1 MDQNKIQLFMVANQD
16 KLPMEMIPLI
26 SNRLEA
32 ADDSRMPVLMSMDL
46 KSPVVALVLSLVL
59 GGFGIDR
66 FYIGDNTNGAIKLI
80 VGLVVLPIISVVTLG
95 IGSLL
100 YLGYAV
106 DYFLI
111 MGAAK
116 KKKNAEKLM
125 MFI

>member
-1 MDQNKIQLFMVANQD
+1 MDQNKIQLFMAANQD

-59 GGFGIDR
+59 GGLGIDR

-111 MGAAK
+111 MGAT

-125 MFI
+125 MLI

>member
-1 MDQNKIQLFMVANQD
+1 MDQNKIQLFMVSNQD

-111 MGAAK
+111 MGAT

>member
-32 ADDSRMPVLMSMDL
+32 ADNSRMPVLMSMDL

-59 GGFGIDR
+59 GGLGIDR

-111 MGAAK
+111 MGAT

>member
-32 ADDSRMPVLMSMDL
+32 ADNSRMPVLMSMDL

-116 KKKNAEKLM
+116 KKNAEKLM

>member
-1 MDQNKIQLFMVANQD
+1 MDQNKIQLFMVSNQD

-116 KKKNAEKLM
+116 KNAEKLM

>member
-1 MDQNKIQLFMVANQD
+1 MDQNKIQLFMVTNQD

-32 ADDSRMPVLMSMDL
+32 ADNSRMPVLMSMDL

-59 GGFGIDR
+59 GGLGIDR

-111 MGAAK
+111 MGAT
-116 KKKNAEKLM
+116 KKNAEKLM

>member
-1 MDQNKIQLFMVANQD
+1 MDQNKIQLFMVTNQD

-32 ADDSRMPVLMSMDL
+32 ADNSRMPVLMSMDL

-59 GGFGIDR
+59 GGLGIDR

-95 IGSLL
+95 SGSLL

-111 MGAAK
+111 MGATK
-116 KKKNAEKLM
+116 KKTAEKLM

>member
-32 ADDSRMPVLMSMDL
+32 ADNSRMPVLMSMDL

-111 MGAAK
+111 MGAT

>member
-1 MDQNKIQLFMVANQD
+1 MDQNKIQLFMVTNQD

-32 ADDSRMPVLMSMDL
+32 ADNSRMPVLMSMDL

-111 MGAAK
+111 MGAT

>member
-1 MDQNKIQLFMVANQD
+1 MDQNKIQLFMVTNQD

-32 ADDSRMPVLMSMDL
+32 ADNSRMPVLMSMDL

-59 GGFGIDR
+59 GGLGIDR

-80 VGLVVLPIISVVTLG
+80 VGLVALPIISVVTLG

-111 MGAAK
+111 MGAT

>member
-1 MDQNKIQLFMVANQD
+1 MDQNKIQLFMVSNQD

-32 ADDSRMPVLMSMDL
+32 ADNSRMPVLMSMDL
-46 KSPVVALVLSLVL
+46 KSPVVALVLSLVA
-59 GGFGIDR
+59 GGLGIDR

-111 MGAAK
+111 MGAT

>member
-46 KSPVVALVLSLVL
+46 KSPVVALVLSLIL

-111 MGAAK
+111 MGAT

>member
-1 MDQNKIQLFMVANQD
+1 MDQNKIQLFMVTNQD

-32 ADDSRMPVLMSMDL
+32 ADNSRMPVLMSMDL

-59 GGFGIDR
+59 GGLGIDR

-111 MGAAK
+111 MGAT

>member
-1 MDQNKIQLFMVANQD
+1 MDQNKIQLFMVSNQD

-59 GGFGIDR
+59 GGLGIDR

-111 MGAAK
+111 MGAT

>member
-1 MDQNKIQLFMVANQD
+1 MDQNKIQLFIVTNQD

-59 GGFGIDR
+59 GGLGIDR

-111 MGAAK
+111 MGAT

>member
-1 MDQNKIQLFMVANQD
+1 MVTNQD

-32 ADDSRMPVLMSMDL
+32 ADNSRMPVLMSMDL

-59 GGFGIDR
+59 GGLGIDR

-111 MGAAK
+111 MGAT

>member
-32 ADDSRMPVLMSMDL
+32 ADNSRMPVLMSMDL

-111 MGAAK
+111 MGAT

-125 MFI
+125 MLI

>member
-111 MGAAK
+111 MGAT

>member
-1 MDQNKIQLFMVANQD
+1 MDHNKIQLFMVANHD

-32 ADDSRMPVLMSMDL
+32 ADDSRMPVLMSMGL
-46 KSPVVALVLSLVL
+46 KSPVVALVLSLVA
-59 GGFGIDR
+59 GGLGIDR

-111 MGAAK
+111 MGAT
-116 KKKNAEKLM
+116 KKNAEKLM

>member
-32 ADDSRMPVLMSMDL
+32 ADNSRMPVLMSMDL

-111 MGAAK
+111 MGAT
-116 KKKNAEKLM
+116 KKNAEKLM

>member
-1 MDQNKIQLFMVANQD
+1 MDQNKIQLFMVTNQD

-32 ADDSRMPVLMSMDL
+32 ADNSRMPVLMSMDL

-111 MGAAK
+111 MGATK
-116 KKKNAEKLM
+116 KKYAEKLM
-125 MFI
+125 MFV

>member
-1 MDQNKIQLFMVANQD
+1 MDQNKIQLFMVTNQD

-32 ADDSRMPVLMSMDL
+32 ADDSRMPVLMSMGL
-46 KSPVVALVLSLVL
+46 KSPVVALVLSLVA
-59 GGFGIDR
+59 GGLGIDR

-111 MGAAK
+111 MGAT

>member
-1 MDQNKIQLFMVANQD
+1 MDQNKIQLFMVTNQD

-59 GGFGIDR
+59 GGLGIDR

-111 MGAAK
+111 MGAT

>member
-1 MDQNKIQLFMVANQD
+1 MDQNKIQLFMVTNQD

-66 FYIGDNTNGAIKLI
+66 FYIGDNNNGAIKLI

-111 MGAAK
+111 MGAT

>member
-1 MDQNKIQLFMVANQD
+1 MDQNKIQLFMVTNQD

-111 MGAAK
+111 MGAT